1 MQNPISD
8 VATADRIADITETAQ
23 DQTCSLLKTGTD
35 FVKEN
40 PLPVVFGA
48 LLVGVAVGSL
58 VGRKEQEETDRL
70 HSAIQWIEDRY
81 SQLADKIPQAKKSFF
96 TSAPPSFF
104 EQAQDFGKKL
114 KWW

>member
-8 VATADRIADITETAQ
+8 VASADKIADLTQTAQ
-23 DQTCSLLKTGTD
+23 DQACGLLKTGTD

-48 LLVGVAVGSL
+48 LLVGVALGSL
-58 VGRKEQEETDRL
+58 VGRREEEELDRL
-70 HSAIQWIEDRY
+70 QSARRWIEDAY
-81 SQLADKIPQAKKSFF
+81 SNLADRIPQPKKSFF
-96 TSAPPSFF
+96 SCAQPGLF